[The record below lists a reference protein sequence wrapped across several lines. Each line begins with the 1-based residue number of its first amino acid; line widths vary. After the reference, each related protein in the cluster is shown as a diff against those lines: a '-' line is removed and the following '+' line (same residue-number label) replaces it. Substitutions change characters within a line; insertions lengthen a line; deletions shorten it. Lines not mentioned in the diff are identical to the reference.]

1 MMKNVRLTT
10 ASGNKGQSL
19 EIEALVFLYVGR
31 SLNISEIGS
40 LITHNSL
47 KSVILL

>member
-19 EIEALVFLYVGR
+19 EKKALVFLYVGR
-31 SLNISEIGS
+31 SLNITRNEHP
-40 LITHNSL
+40 HNSL